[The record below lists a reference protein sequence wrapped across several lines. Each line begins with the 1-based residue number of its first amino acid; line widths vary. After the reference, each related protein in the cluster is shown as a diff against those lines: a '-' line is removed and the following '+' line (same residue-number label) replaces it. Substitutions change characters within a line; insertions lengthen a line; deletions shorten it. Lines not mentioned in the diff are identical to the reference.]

1 MPRPQLLLLSRQ
13 GHASLRPAHWERLSE
28 LADVRAVAMNGAP
41 GPAEA
46 AAMLASMDLLGAT
59 NVCLPRLDDELLD
72 RAPRLRGVVLY
83 ATGHDHIDTDLLA
96 RRGVG
101 LSVLPDYATISVA
114 EQTIALIL
122 SLATRL
128 HLAND
133 RARGRVEPGVSLR
146 GVELAGRTLGVV
158 GLGRI
163 GRAVADRGRMLG
175 MRVVGTDLDPAAAA
189 RAGISVLDL
198 RELLRTADV
207 VALCASHRYGSGPV
221 IGAAELAVMQP
232 GSYLVNAAR
241 AALVDTG
248 AAVAALR
255 TGRLRGYG
263 VDDDLNDP
271 AYDDVAREG
280 RLLQTGHSA
289 WWRDETMRKGAEAW
303 GRHLIAAVQ
312 GAPIDVVTWPE
323 PAVSGAG

>member
-1 MPRPQLLLLSRQ
+1 MARPHMLLLSRQ
-13 GHASLRPAHWERLSE
+13 GRASLTPEHWQRLSE
-28 LADVRAVAMNGAP
+28 LADVRAAALAGAP

-59 NVCLPRLDDELLD
+59 NVCLPRLDEALLD

-101 LSVLPDYATISVA
+101 LSVLPDYATVGVA
-114 EQTIALIL
+114 EQTIALML

-133 RARGRVEPGVSLR
+133 RARGLVEPGISLR
-146 GVELAGRTLGVV
+146 GVELTGRTLGVV

-163 GRAVADRGRMLG
+163 GRAVTERGRGLG
-175 MRVVGTDLDPAAAA
+175 MRVMGTDPAAT
-189 RAGISVLDL
+189 GSVGL
-198 RELLRTADV
+198 RELLRSADV
-207 VALCASHRYGSGPV
+207 VALCASHRYGGGPI
-221 IGAAELAVMQP
+221 IGAAELAVMRP
-232 GSYLVNAAR
+232 GAFLVNAAR

-255 TGRLRGYG
+255 TGHLRGYG
-263 VDDDLNDP
+263 VDDDLRDP
-271 AYDDVAREG
+271 AYDDVVREG

-289 WWRDETMRKGAEAW
+289 WWRDETMSKGAEAW
-303 GRHLIAAVQ
+303 GRRLIAAAE
-312 GAPIDVVTWPE
+312 GAPLDVVTWPR
-323 PAVSGAG
+323 PVSVAE